1 MLAIFLQ
8 IHSLAFQLSLSDEE
22 ESILEKF
29 IQQEIEDGPQS
40 TGTDAF
46 STTRL
51 KNCFLNHMTLEVL
64 PYSKLQVRA
73 SPNCTSTEAL

>member
-8 IHSLAFQLSLSDEE
+8 IHSLDFQLSLSDEDE
-22 ESILEKF
+22 YILEKS

-46 STTRL
+46 STTHLR
-51 KNCFLNHMTLEVL
+51 NCFLNHMTLEVL